1 VDSLN
6 NQLKRI
12 ATGISKASF
21 PTSSTTDPKT
31 DPDGVCPICGGLGFV
46 TRNVPVEHPD
56 FGKSF
61 PCVCQRDTL
70 LAQRSARLR
79 ALSNL
84 DVVADK
90 TFETFAL
97 DLGNL
102 DEDQLSA
109 LRAAYEIAWTYAQDP
124 QGWLFFQGTYGSGKT
139 HLAVAIAN
147 YRLEH
152 GESALFTTVPDLLD
166 HLRSTYGPASET
178 EYDDLFERVRN
189 APLLVLDDLGAESST
204 PWAQEKL
211 FQLINHRYLHKL
223 CTVITTNVDLDMLDP
238 RIRSRLVDQRL
249 TRSVTM
255 PLPDFRREI
264 VMERSALTNLGPY
277 AEMVFETF
285 DLREDSLPENERR
298 NLRQALE
305 VSRSYAEHPQD
316 WLLFVGAHGCGK
328 THLAAAIANYRY
340 RIGEA
345 VILVTAPDLLDYLR
359 AAFHPSAGATFS
371 KRFYEIRDAPLL
383 VIDQLDLSNAS
394 PWALEKI
401 RQIADHRYLAHLPT
415 VFTTTQALENLDPL
429 LRSRIM
435 DRRRCKVFAILAPDY
450 SGGAPAPR
458 RQTRPG

>member
-1 VDSLN
+1 
-6 NQLKRI
+6 
-12 ATGISKASF
+12 
-21 PTSSTTDPKT
+21 
-31 DPDGVCPICGGLGFV
+31 
-46 TRNVPVEHPD
+46 VPVGHPD
-56 FGKSF
+56 FGRSF
-61 PCVCQRDTL
+61 PCVCQRD
-70 LAQRSARLR
+70 AVVARRNARLR

-84 DVVADK
+84 DVVTDK

-102 DEDQLSA
+102 DEDQLA
-109 LRAAYEIAWTYAQDP
+109 TLRRAYDFARAYAQDP
-124 QGWLFFQGTYGSGKT
+124 QGWLLFQGTYGSGKT

-152 GESALFTTVPDLLD
+152 GDSALFMTVPDLLD
-166 HLRSTYGPASET
+166 HLRSAYAPTAET

-223 CTVITTNVDLDMLDP
+223 CTVITTNVELDRLDP
-238 RIRSRLVDQRL
+238 RIRSRLVDQQL

-255 PLPDFRREI
+255 PLPDFRRTDVALEQ
-264 VMERSALTNLGPY
+264 SALANLGLY
-277 AEMVFETF
+277 GDMFFETF
-285 DLREDSLPENERR
+285 DLRENSLPETERR

-305 VSRSYAEHPQD
+305 TARRYAEDPQD
-316 WLLFVGAHGCGK
+316 WLLFIGAHGCGK

-340 RIGEA
+340 RLGEA

-359 AAFHPSAGATFS
+359 AAFHPSASATFS
-371 KRFYEIRDAPLL
+371 KRFYEIRAAPLL
-383 VIDQLDLSNAS
+383 VIDRLDLSNAS

-401 RQIADHRYLAHLPT
+401 RQIADYRYLAHSPT
-415 VFTTTQALENLDPL
+415 VFTTTQALEDLDPL

-435 DRRRCKVFAILAPDY
+435 DTRRCKVFAILAPDY

-458 RQTRPG
+458 RPTRSG

>member
-1 VDSLN
+1 
-6 NQLKRI
+6 
-12 ATGISKASF
+12 
-21 PTSSTTDPKT
+21 
-31 DPDGVCPICGGLGFV
+31 
-46 TRNVPVEHPD
+46 VPVGHPD
-56 FGKSF
+56 FGRSF
-61 PCVCQRDTL
+61 PCVCQRD
-70 LAQRSARLR
+70 AVVARRNARLR

-84 DVVADK
+84 DVVTDK

-102 DEDQLSA
+102 DEDQLA
-109 LRAAYEIAWTYAQDP
+109 TLRRAYDFARAYAQDP
-124 QGWLFFQGTYGSGKT
+124 QGWLLFQGTYGSGKT

-152 GESALFTTVPDLLD
+152 GDSALFMTVPDLLD
-166 HLRSTYGPASET
+166 HLRSAYAPTAET

-223 CTVITTNVDLDMLDP
+223 CTVITTNVELDRLDP
-238 RIRSRLVDQRL
+238 RIRSRLVDQQL

-255 PLPDFRREI
+255 PLPDFRRTDVALEQ
-264 VMERSALTNLGPY
+264 SALANLGLY
-277 AEMVFETF
+277 GDMFFETF
-285 DLREDSLPENERR
+285 DLRENSLPETERR

-305 VSRSYAEHPQD
+305 TARRYAEDPQD
-316 WLLFVGAHGCGK
+316 WLLFIGAHGCGK

-340 RIGEA
+340 RLGEA
-345 VILVTAPDLLDYLR
+345 VILVAAPDLLDYLR
-359 AAFHPSAGATFS
+359 AAFHPSASATFS
-371 KRFYEIRDAPLL
+371 KRFYEIRAAPLL
-383 VIDQLDLSNAS
+383 VIDRLDLSNAS

-401 RQIADHRYLAHLPT
+401 RQIADYRYLAHSPT
-415 VFTTTQALENLDPL
+415 VFTTTQALEDLDPL

-435 DRRRCKVFAILAPDY
+435 DTRRCKVFAILAPDY

-458 RQTRPG
+458 RPTRSG